1 MRWLRANWLRAL
13 VHLGALAPLFFIV
26 LDNYRYNLTANPIQE
41 ITVRTGKAALVL
53 LVLSLACT
61 PLNTVFGFREA
72 IRVRRA
78 LGLYGFVYVALH
90 LAIFVVLDYGVNLQL
105 IGQAI
110 VEKYYVIAG
119 FVAFLI
125 LVPLAITSTR
135 GWMRRLGRRWKSL
148 HKLVYLAVP
157 IAVLHFALLVK
168 SLGSRPEPLIFGAIV
183 LGLLALRLPAI
194 RRASSALRLKNR
206 SPLPNRAQGSRA
218 D

>member
-1 MRWLRANWLRAL
+1 MNWLRANWLRVL
-13 VHLGALAPLFFIV
+13 VHAGALAPLGVII

-61 PLNTVFGFREA
+61 PLNTVFGFRQA
-72 IRVRRA
+72 LQVRRA
-78 LGLYGFVYVALH
+78 LGLYGFMYAALH
-90 LAIFVVLDYGVNLQL
+90 LAIFAVLDYGLDLQL

-135 GWMRRLGRRWKSL
+135 GWMARLGKRWKSL

-157 IAVLHFALLVK
+157 VAVLHFALLVK
-168 SLGSRPEPLIFGAIV
+168 SLSSRPEPLIFGAVVIM
-183 LGLLALRLPAI
+183 LLALRIPVI
-194 RRASSALRLKNR
+194 RRASSKLRFKNAPFR
-206 SPLPNRAQGSRA
+206 PKRVPGSA